1 MSDTVTE
8 PGMIHTGEL
17 TPAHRARVAEIL
29 RSTVIFRDEEVD
41 VALELFDETFAA
53 RAGFGSALAES
64 ATPLLDAEL
73 SAPRPGTQRP
83 GPASPDYVFVGAFTP
98 DDQLVGYA
106 CYGPTPGTDRT
117 FDLYWIAVDRAVQ
130 GSGGGTVLLEE
141 VERRLRTLD
150 ARMLVIET
158 SSRSEYSATRG
169 FYLRRGYDEAARVGQ
184 FYAPDDDRIIF
195 TKRFQL
201 SPDQGPGVVS
211 S

>member
-1 MSDTVTE
+1 ML
-8 PGMIHTGEL
+8 HTGEL

-41 VALELFDETFAA
+41 VALELFDETFAEP
-53 RAGFGSALAES
+53 AGVGSALANS
-64 ATPLLDAEL
+64 PTPLLDVQL
-73 SAPRPGTQRP
+73 QSPGPRPSAL
-83 GPASPDYVFVGAFTP
+83 GPSSDYFFVGAFTP
-98 DDQLVGYA
+98 DDQLIGYA

-117 FDLYWIAVDRAVQ
+117 FDLYWIAVDRAAQ

-150 ARMLVIET
+150 ARLLVIET
-158 SSRSEYSATRG
+158 SSRSEYTATRG

-201 SPDQGPGVVS
+201 SPDQGPGAVQS
-211 S
+211 